1 MKEYC
6 GWPVWTKGPIGGSEC
21 EGRLPFY
28 EVAINNSDA
37 TVADTLSAQVPARPR
52 RDNPVRIAFSFIGGA
67 HQFWHAVP
75 VAAALSQTP
84 DVAITCFLVDAE
96 DAAIMAGMLR
106 SLGSAPV
113 KIVVMSLPRILQC
126 VLTLRWRRR
135 RAPLKVVRLA
145 WWSRV
150 IARSDVI
157 VAVERTSVLLKWLS
171 RRTPPMA
178 HIPHGAGDR
187 ERGYDRRI
195 RKFDYVLA
203 AGEKDRD
210 RFIELGLARPE
221 RIWVSGY
228 VKQAGMRRLHRTR
241 PRFFENNRPTIVYN
255 PHFSHALGSW
265 RDVGRE
271 VIAAIAADG
280 RYNLI
285 FAPHVRLL
293 ENATAH
299 ERDELEA
306 LARTGSVLIDLGSPR
321 SIDMSYTAAA
331 DLYLGDV
338 SSQVYEFCAEPRPC
352 VFLNAHGVA
361 WRNDPHYAMWGFGE
375 VIERVEQL
383 IPAVAAAFADPG
395 AFAEVQREAVRK
407 SFGDP
412 ALDAAQVAADRLL
425 QIADMADC
433 PALRS
438 RQPSYR

>member
-1 MKEYC
+1 M
-6 GWPVWTKGPIGGSEC
+6 
-21 EGRLPFY
+21 PFY

-37 TVADTLSAQVPARPR
+37 TVADTLSAQAMALPHRDHPA
-52 RDNPVRIAFSFIGGA
+52 RIAFSFIGGS

-75 VAAALSQTP
+75 VAAALSQIP
-84 DVAITCFLVDAE
+84 DVTITCFLVDAE

-106 SLGSAPV
+106 RLGSAPV
-113 KIVVMSLPRILQC
+113 RIVVMKLPRILQS
-126 VLTLRWRRR
+126 VLTPGWRRR
-135 RAPLKVVRLA
+135 RSPLKIVRLA

-150 IARSDVI
+150 MAQSDVI
-157 VAVERTSVLLKWLS
+157 VAVERTSVLLKWL
-171 RRTPPMA
+171 RRPTPPMV

-195 RKFDYVLA
+195 RKFDHVLA

-210 RFIELGLARPE
+210 RFIELGLARAD

-228 VKQAGMRRLHRTR
+228 VKQAGMLRLHQTR
-241 PRFFENNRPTIVYN
+241 PRFFDNDRPTIVYN

-265 RDVGRE
+265 RKAGRE

-285 FAPHVRLL
+285 FAPHVRLF
-293 ENATAH
+293 ENASSP
-299 ERDELEA
+299 ERQELEA
-306 LARTGSVLIDLGSPR
+306 LARTGSVLIDLGSSR

-338 SSQVYEFCAEPRPC
+338 SSQVYEFCANPRPC
-352 VFLNAHGVA
+352 VFINAHGVA
-361 WRNDPHYAMWGFGE
+361 WRDDPHYAMWAFGE

-383 IPAVAAAFADPG
+383 VPALAAAFAAPA
-395 AFAEVQREAVRK
+395 AFSGVQSEAVRR

-412 ALDAAQVAADRLL
+412 SLDAAQVAGNLLL
-425 QIADMADC
+425 QIANAGGVRKLS
-433 PALRS
+433 ALS
-438 RQPSYR
+438 PMHQ